1 MLRSFLDH
9 PLLRQARAAGE
20 RQVGRVLSPEVA
32 GAALQT
38 LLAAA
43 SEARER
49 IERVKRA
56 ALEAAQVPSS
66 RDLDELK
73 RRLVE
78 MEELLDGLSTRL
90 ARAEAREGED
100 RGRGAVA
107 RARGARPREARERRG
122 LTPVAGAQGTCGA
135 SPSST
140 RRAAPARP
148 RSA

>member
-20 RQVGRVLSPEVA
+20 RQVGRVLSPEKA
-32 GAALQT
+32 GAALQAV
-38 LLAAA
+38 LAAA
-43 SEARER
+43 GEARER
-49 IERVKRA
+49 IDRVARA

-90 ARAEAREGED
+90 ARAEAREGDDEGDDVKERDEGED
-100 RGRGAVA
+100 EPEEGQG
-107 RARGARPREARERRG
+107 GS
-122 LTPVAGAQGTCGA
+122 AG
-135 SPSST
+135 
-140 RRAAPARP
+140 
-148 RSA
+148 

>member
-1 MLRSFLDH
+1 M
-9 PLLRQARAAGE
+9 
-20 RQVGRVLSPEVA
+20 LSPEVA

-49 IERVKRA
+49 IEKFKQA

-90 ARAEAREGED
+90 ARAEAREGEE
-100 RGRGAVA
+100 GQG
-107 RARGARPREARERRG
+107 GGEGEEPG
-122 LTPVAGAQGTCGA
+122 PVKPGSGEG
-135 SPSST
+135 
-140 RRAAPARP
+140 
-148 RSA
+148 

>member
-20 RQVGRVLSPEVA
+20 KQMGRVLSPEMA

-43 SEARER
+43 GDARER
-49 IERVKRA
+49 IDRFRRA
-56 ALEAAQVPSS
+56 ALDAAQVPSS

-78 MEELLDGLSTRL
+78 MEELLDGLSARL
-90 ARAEAREGED
+90 ARAEAREDDGEE
-100 RGRGAVA
+100 G
-107 RARGARPREARERRG
+107 
-122 LTPVAGAQGTCGA
+122 QGGGEGQ
-135 SPSST
+135 
-140 RRAAPARP
+140 APGPAKP
-148 RSA
+148 GSGEG

>member
-1 MLRSFLDH
+1 MLRSLLDH

-43 SEARER
+43 GEARER
-49 IERVKRA
+49 IDRVARA

-90 ARAEAREGED
+90 ARAEAREGDDEGDDVKERDEGED
-100 RGRGAVA
+100 EPEEGQG
-107 RARGARPREARERRG
+107 GS
-122 LTPVAGAQGTCGA
+122 AG
-135 SPSST
+135 
-140 RRAAPARP
+140 
-148 RSA
+148 